1 MKNKILISIFSTLV
15 FLLVLNF
22 GGNIYLNKIIT
33 KQLSESLNEEITI
46 KTTSLN
52 IFNNSLILKDVQF
65 SKKEILV
72 KNIEIKISIKDF
84 LKDKNNFN
92 IDSLNFKNISFIN
105 KINFKN
111 SESNN
116 NIVSESKNDKAEQF
130 FDEIDKQIKGSKGLT
145 TFFKSKFNNENF
157 TKNSSENLTDFLI
170 KNVDFVD
177 IIIQNEI
184 NAILKSDIES
194 FSKSS
199 KELLSNLRVSK
210 NNEREIYIKSI
221 VFNGNID
228 NILFKGEFKNI
239 NTNLSK
245 NISIPLNLSLNERNG
260 SGNGKIYGDF
270 NMNTFNAHIYIKL
283 FNFNVISF
291 KNINKYLSNGVL
303 DSEQL
308 LSINGNNIVIDG
320 TTNLNNIIFD
330 RETIEKSKKLDKFK
344 KIIFNKIID
353 LVETS
358 DSDLSVFSNFS
369 TKNKIIT
376 VKTTIPNTLKKELSS
391 NRLTFSSFLENELKG
406 EYKNNLEEGKN
417 KLKNFF
423 KNIF

>member
-22 GGNIYLNKIIT
+22 GANIYLNKIIT

-221 VFNGNID
+221 IFNGNID

-245 NISIPLNLSLNERNG
+245 NISIPLNLSLNEKNG

-270 NMNTFNAHIYIKL
+270 NMNTFNANIYIKL